1 MAMEKEGFR
10 AIRKTQ
16 RRARLSTTQII
27 ALVFLGIIL
36 LGTLLLMLPVS
47 SADGKST
54 SFMDALF
61 TATSATCVTG
71 LVVGDTGTIWSGFG
85 QTVIILMIE
94 IGGLGF
100 MSAAAMMFFLL
111 RKKVGLRQRMVIA
124 QALSLDDMESV
135 VRIQKLVIGGSLA
148 IQGVAAILL
157 ALRFLIYVP
166 FATAVKWGLFHSVSA
181 FCNAGFDIFGYN
193 DSVMHFASDPIVL
206 SILMILVVVGGL
218 GFFVWEELIRHKS
231 IKKCS
236 VYTKLVLITTAALL
250 VLGTVMTLLLE
261 WDNPKTLGSMSWGD
275 KILNSIFQSVTLRT
289 AGFAA
294 IDQAFLTD
302 GSKALSVVLM
312 LIGGSSG
319 STAGGLKTV
328 TFIVLILFLGARLRG
343 RDSVN
348 VFRRRI
354 PEKKVLDAMTIVG
367 LVVGLT
373 MIGTIVITATS
384 PIGFADSIYEAASA
398 LGTVGLTAGAT
409 GKLSLVGRIL
419 IVIFMYFGRVGVLT
433 LSMGFLLGNQAKSRY
448 EYAQTNLMI
457 G

>member
-1 MAMEKEGFR
+1 MIF
-10 AIRKTQ
+10 
-16 RRARLSTTQII
+16 
-27 ALVFLGIIL
+27 IL
-36 LGTLLLMLPVS
+36 FFA
-47 SADGKST
+47 SAKNS
-54 SFMDALF
+54 AKLF
-61 TATSATCVTG
+61 
-71 LVVGDTGTIWSGFG
+71 I
-85 QTVIILMIE
+85 
-94 IGGLGF
+94 
-100 MSAAAMMFFLL
+100 
-111 RKKVGLRQRMVIA
+111 
-124 QALSLDDMESV
+124 
-135 VRIQKLVIGGSLA
+135 SLA
-148 IQGVAAILL
+148 GMGFTI
-157 ALRFLIYVP
+157 P
-166 FATAVKWGLFHSVSA
+166 GLFHSVSA

-193 DSVMHFASDPIVL
+193 DSVMHFATDPIIL

-236 VYTKLVLITTAALL
+236 VYTKLVLVTTAALL
-250 VLGTVMTLLLE
+250 LLGTVLTLILE
-261 WDNPKTLGSMSWGD
+261 WNNPKTLGAMSWGD

-302 GSKALSVVLM
+302 GSKAVSVVLM

-354 PEKKVLDAMTIVG
+354 PEKKVLDAMTIVT

-384 PIGFADSIYEAASA
+384 PIGFADSIYESASA

-409 GKLSLVGRIL
+409 GKLSLIGRIV